1 MESAPRIFPW
11 ARYPNDRVL
20 MTAAGSITTQQS
32 RPANEDTI
40 MASAQQAHAPEL
52 EIRGAHTTSNPFK
65 YVPSFFFI
73 LVLYVI
79 GVFAFADP
87 RAALLH
93 WGAYELS
100 WVEVLLIIAAMIGMS
115 EQMKVSHPGM
125 DNTMEAIVMA
135 AFAGLQVLLLAL
147 GAFAVPAF
155 AIFNRTEFLM
165 LTVISMTA
173 AVIALLINARTLRRT
188 IGVGDGSG
196 G

>member
-1 MESAPRIFPW
+1 MA
-11 ARYPNDRVL
+11 
-20 MTAAGSITTQQS
+20 T
-32 RPANEDTI
+32 ANE
-40 MASAQQAHAPEL
+40 AHAPAL
-52 EIRGAHTTSNPFK
+52 EIRGVHGATSPLK
-65 YVPSFFFI
+65 YVPSF
-73 LVLYVI
+73 LYVLLLYVI

-87 RAALLH
+87 RAPLIH
-93 WGAYELS
+93 WGLYELS
-100 WVEVLLIIAAMIGMS
+100 WVEVLLIFAAMIGMS

-147 GAFAVPAF
+147 GAFGVPAF

-165 LTVISMTA
+165 LTAISMTA

>member
-1 MESAPRIFPW
+1 M
-11 ARYPNDRVL
+11 V
-20 MTAAGSITTQQS
+20 T
-32 RPANEDTI
+32 
-40 MASAQQAHAPEL
+40 AQQTHAPEL
-52 EIRGAHTTSNPFK
+52 EIRGTHTASSPFK
-65 YVPSFFFI
+65 YVPSFFFV
-73 LVLYVI
+73 LVLYLV

-87 RAALLH
+87 RLSLIH
-93 WGAYELS
+93 WGAYDLS

-115 EQMKVSHPGM
+115 EQMKVSHPGL

-135 AFAGLQVLLLAL
+135 AFAGFQVLLLAL

>member
-1 MESAPRIFPW
+1 
-11 ARYPNDRVL
+11 
-20 MTAAGSITTQQS
+20 
-32 RPANEDTI
+32 
-40 MASAQQAHAPEL
+40 MASVQQAQAPAL
-52 EIRGAHTTSNPFK
+52 EIRGAHTTSSPFK
-65 YVPSFFFI
+65 YVPSFFFV
-73 LVLYVI
+73 LVLYMI
-79 GVFAFADP
+79 GVYAVADP
-87 RAALLH
+87 RAALIH
-93 WGAYELS
+93 WGAYDLS

-155 AIFNRTEFLM
+155 VIFNRTEFLM